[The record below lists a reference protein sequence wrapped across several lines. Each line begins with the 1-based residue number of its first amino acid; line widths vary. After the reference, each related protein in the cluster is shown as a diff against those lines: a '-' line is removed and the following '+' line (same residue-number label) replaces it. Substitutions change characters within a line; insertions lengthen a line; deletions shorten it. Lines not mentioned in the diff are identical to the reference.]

1 LFLAG
6 LGVYGVVTYSV
17 AQRHRE
23 IGLRLALGASR
34 GSLYRLVLRDG
45 LPPIVLGTVAGVAIA
60 FAMARIMGALLFEVS
75 PYDPLVALASI
86 CVLLAIGTA
95 ACLLPAREAAG
106 VEPMQAL
113 RAD

>member
-1 LFLAG
+1 
-6 LGVYGVVTYSV
+6 
-17 AQRHRE
+17 
-23 IGLRLALGASR
+23 
-34 GSLYRLVLRDG
+34 
-45 LPPIVLGTVAGVAIA
+45 
-60 FAMARIMGALLFEVS
+60 
-75 PYDPLVALASI
+75 LVALESI